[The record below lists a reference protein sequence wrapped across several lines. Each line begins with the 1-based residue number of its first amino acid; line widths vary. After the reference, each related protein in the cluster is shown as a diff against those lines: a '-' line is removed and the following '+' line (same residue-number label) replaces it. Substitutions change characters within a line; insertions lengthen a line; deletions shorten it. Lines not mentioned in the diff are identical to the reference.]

1 MLAAPRKMPQEVCCR
16 HCRALARKDV
26 NVRTAGWITSLALLG
41 LSACSQQFAVS
52 INERTVF
59 DPRPGAATY
68 RFADPG
74 LQACVNFAL
83 QQEGASFDSLAVL
96 SCPGWEIEDIE
107 GIGAITSLQFLDVSN
122 NSISSLAPLSALPRL
137 SGINAT
143 DNHITDIAPLL
154 SLNALTSVVLMGNDG
169 ILCRQLDALQLR
181 LQQALRR
188 PADCRG

>member
-1 MLAAPRKMPQEVCCR
+1 M
-16 HCRALARKDV
+16 
-26 NVRTAGWITSLALLG
+26 LALLS
-41 LSACSQQFAVS
+41 LTACTQRFAVS

-59 DPRPGAATY
+59 DPRPGVTTY

-83 QQEGASFDSLAVL
+83 QQAGASFDTLTVL

-107 GIGAITSLQFLDVSN
+107 GIGAISTLQFLDVSN
-122 NSISSLAPLSALPRL
+122 NSLSSLAPLSALPRL

-143 DNHITDIAPLL
+143 DNQITDIAPLL
-154 SLNALTSVVLMGNDG
+154 SLNALTSAVLTGNAG
-169 ILCRQLDALQLR
+169 ILCRQLDSLQQR

-188 PADCRG
+188 PTDCRS